1 MQKSALSPAPQ
12 PPPKTDGALTA
23 RNVAAHAFRSVLSL
37 DPLIDYW
44 RKTVAPG
51 SSFMSELF
59 GRIEEKLALVPG
71 LMGEIGDPA
80 LLETHADLV
89 RALMAVAFPAATWQ
103 THLICAATPYT
114 HRPFFYTPAMKRMM
128 IGEDGQFKGTIK
140 DSGSDYQHYRWL
152 RTYWQILEKIYGIAH
167 GRNAPVVRIV
177 PDPET
182 GLDRYF
188 RILHDW
194 QFLDVRAIG
203 EPRALTNEERR
214 QIVDH
219 IDNPG
224 MLARLIPPQK
234 FEFRGFGIVQAIDV
248 TEGEVLSALEKDLI
262 DQETIYSSQGF
273 SRLQLRLRTLFSRP
287 DLRIGMG
294 ALIDDQLLVLND
306 CERNGNAR
314 CLFHNSTHLPVR
326 ELEASFWVKAVTRG
340 ETVCIADLRSEQ
352 LPCDPEKDLLD
363 AGMRSLLIAPLFY
376 QGETLGALQLLSPR
390 PDDFGARDRLLA
402 RTLAPLFAMA
412 VKRGLEEMNSEVQC
426 IIKEKCTAVH
436 HSVEWRFRRA
446 ALRQMEQKRQGRT
459 VDLEP
464 IVFKEVVPFFGQS
477 DIRGSAEI
485 RAHCIQADLVEQL
498 TLAQG
503 VMDCAVQARDWPLIK
518 ALRHRLKAR
527 IDNIGKSGGADP
539 ASDIFDFLRDEIE
552 NSFDDLYRLGPRVA
566 QAVTRY
572 RQALDPQTGTVARKR
587 KEFETSVAMLNERLS
602 AYLDQLEETAQKDFA
617 HYFEKHQADGID
629 YVIFMGAALSENGHF
644 SSFQLRSMVLWQMI
658 LACGLARQAA
668 LIKPKLAVPLDT
680 CQLIF
685 YNPKPLTIRFR
696 YDEKRF
702 DVDGASD
709 AHLEALKS
717 RLDKAMVK
725 GGRERLTQPGRLAVV
740 YTHPDEGRELMQYA
754 GYLQAEGYFQKE
766 AEFIDLEELPGVRGL
781 KALRL
786 DIQLEGQIAANS
798 ADPMAP

>member
-1 MQKSALSPAPQ
+1 MQKSAVSPTPQ
-12 PPPKTDGALTA
+12 PQPRADGALTA
-23 RNVAAHAFRSVLSL
+23 RSVAAHAFRSVLSL

-114 HRPFFYTPAMKRMM
+114 HRPFFYTPAAKRQL
-128 IGEDGQFKGTIK
+128 IGEDGQFKGIIK
-140 DSGSDYQHYRWL
+140 DSESDYQHYRWL
-152 RTYWQILEKIYGIAH
+152 RTYWQILEKIYGIAY

-188 RILHDW
+188 RIQHDW
-194 QFLDVRAIG
+194 QFLDVRTIG
-203 EPRALTNEERR
+203 EPRALTDEERK

-248 TEGEVLSALEKDLI
+248 TESEVLSALEKDLI
-262 DQETIYSSQGF
+262 DQETIYSPQGF

-287 DLRIGMG
+287 DLRAGMG
-294 ALIDDQLLVLND
+294 ALIDDQILVLND
-306 CERNGNAR
+306 CDRGSGQ
-314 CLFHNSTHLPVR
+314 CLFYNSSHLPVR
-326 ELEASFWVKAVTRG
+326 ELEASLWVKAVTRG
-340 ETVCIADLRSEQ
+340 ETVYVADLRSQ
-352 LPCDPEKDLLD
+352 NLSCDAEKDLLD
-363 AGMRSLLIAPLFY
+363 AGMRSLLIVPLFY
-376 QGETLGALQLLSPR
+376 QGAAVGTFHLLSPR
-390 PDDFGARDRLLA
+390 PDDFGVRDRILA
-402 RTLAPLFAMA
+402 KPLVSLFAMA

-436 HSVEWRFRRA
+436 PSVEWRFRRA

-485 RAHCIQADLVEQL
+485 RAHCIHADLVEQL
-498 TLAQG
+498 ALAQG
-503 VMDCAVQARDWPLIK
+503 VMDWAVQARDWPLIK

-527 IDNIGKSGGADP
+527 SDSVGKGGGADP
-539 ASDIFDFLRDEIE
+539 ESDIFDFLRDEIE

-587 KEFETSVAMLNERLS
+587 NEFETSLAMLNERLS

-617 HYFEKHQADGID
+617 HYFEKHQTDGID

-658 LACGLARQAA
+658 LACGMARQAA
-668 LIKPKLAVPLDT
+668 SIKPRLAVPLDT

-709 AHLEALKS
+709 ARLETIKS

-766 AEFIDLEELPGVRGL
+766 AEFIDLEELPGLRGL

-786 DIQLEGQIAANS
+786 EIQLEGSAPANS
-798 ADPMAP
+798 VDPIAP